1 MYMRIALSGLKR
13 SGKDT
18 IGSYLIQNYGCKRF
32 AFADEVKRLARELFP
47 EEFVQNDKPVDLLQ
61 WLGNTMRQRNPDVW
75 INKLSTMI
83 QLINE
88 PVSNIVVTDVR
99 YPNEVQALKNLG
111 FTIVKV
117 QVPVEVSIER
127 SKATE
132 VNFTEE
138 LLLHESEQLAQS
150 NEQYYDYIIENTG
163 TLEELY
169 SKVEEMVEVLKSEL

>member
-1 MYMRIALSGLKR
+1 MRIALSGLKR

-18 IGSYLIQNYGCKRF
+18 IGSYLIQRYNCKRF

-83 QLINE
+83 QLTKD
-88 PVSNIVVTDVR
+88 PVPNLVVTDVR
-99 YPNEVQALKNLG
+99 YPNEVQALKKLG

-117 QVPVEVSIER
+117 QVPVEVSVER
-127 SKATE
+127 CKATE
-132 VNFTEE
+132 INFTEE

-169 SKVEEMVEVLKSEL
+169 KKVDKMMEVLQSGLQ

>member
-1 MYMRIALSGLKR
+1 MRIALSGLKR

-18 IGSYLIQNYGCKRF
+18 IGSYLIQNYSCKRF

-75 INKLSTMI
+75 INRLSTMI
-83 QLINE
+83 QLTKD
-88 PVSNIVVTDVR
+88 PVPNLVVTDVR

-169 SKVEEMVEVLKSEL
+169 SKVEEMVEVLQSGL

>member
-13 SGKDT
+13 AGKDT
-18 IGSYLIQNYGCKRF
+18 VGSYLIQNYSCKRF

-75 INKLSTMI
+75 INKLSAVI
-83 QLINE
+83 QLTKD
-88 PVSNIVVTDVR
+88 PVPNLVVTDVR
-99 YPNEVQALKNLG
+99 YPNEVQALKKLG

-117 QVPVEVSIER
+117 QVPVEVSVER
-127 SKATE
+127 CKATE

-150 NEQYYDYIIENTG
+150 NEQYYDYVIENTG

-169 SKVEEMVEVLKSEL
+169 RKVDEMMEVLQSGL

>member
-1 MYMRIALSGLKR
+1 MRIALSGLKR
-13 SGKDT
+13 AGKDT
-18 IGSYLIQNYGCKRF
+18 VGSYLIQNYECKRF

-75 INKLSTMI
+75 INKLTNRI
-83 QLINE
+83 TQT
-88 PVSNIVVTDVR
+88 PTGSNLVVTDVR
-99 YPNEVQALKNLG
+99 YPNEVQALKKLG

-117 QVPVEVSIER
+117 QVPVEVSVER
-127 SKATE
+127 CKATE
-132 VNFTEE
+132 INFTEE

-169 SKVEEMVEVLKSEL
+169 KKVDEMMEVLQSGL

>member
-1 MYMRIALSGLKR
+1 MRIALSGLKR

-18 IGSYLIQNYGCKRF
+18 VGSYLIQNYSCKRF
-32 AFADEVKRLARELFP
+32 AFADEVKRLARDLFP

-75 INKLSTMI
+75 INKLTTMI
-83 QLINE
+83 QLTKD
-88 PVSNIVVTDVR
+88 PVPNLVVTDVR
-99 YPNEVQALKNLG
+99 YPNEVQALKKLG

-127 SKATE
+127 CKNTE

-150 NEQYYDYIIENTG
+150 NEQYYDYVIENTG
-163 TLEELY
+163 TIEELY
-169 SKVEEMVEVLKSEL
+169 NKIDKLVEVLQSGL

>member
-1 MYMRIALSGLKR
+1 MRIALSGLKR

-18 IGSYLIQNYGCKRF
+18 VGSYLIQNYSCKRF

-75 INKLSTMI
+75 INRLATII
-83 QLINE
+83 QLTKD
-88 PVSNIVVTDVR
+88 PVPNIVVTDVR
-99 YPNEVQALKNLG
+99 YPNEVQALKKLG

-117 QVPVEVSIER
+117 QVPVEVSVER
-127 SKATE
+127 CKATE
-132 VNFTEE
+132 INFTEE

-150 NEQYYDYIIENTG
+150 NEQYYDYVIENTG

>member
-1 MYMRIALSGLKR
+1 MRIALSGLKR

-75 INKLSTMI
+75 INRLSTKI
-83 QLINE
+83 LLTKD
-88 PVSNIVVTDVR
+88 PVPNLVVTDVR
-99 YPNEVQALKNLG
+99 YPNEVQALKKLG
-111 FTIVKV
+111 FIIVKV
-117 QVPVEVSIER
+117 QVPVEVSVER
-127 SKATE
+127 CKATE

-150 NEQYYDYIIENTG
+150 NEQYYDYIIDNTG

-169 SKVEEMVEVLKSEL
+169 RKVEEMVEVLKSEL

>member
-18 IGSYLIQNYGCKRF
+18 IGSYLIQNYSCKRF

-47 EEFVQNDKPVDLLQ
+47 EEFVQNDKPVNLLQ

-83 QLINE
+83 QLTKD
-88 PVSNIVVTDVR
+88 PVPNLVVTDVR

-117 QVPVEVSIER
+117 QVPVEVSVER
-127 SKATE
+127 CKATE
-132 VNFTEE
+132 INFTEE

-150 NEQYYDYIIENTG
+150 NEQYYDYVIENTG

>member
-1 MYMRIALSGLKR
+1 MRIALSGLKR

-18 IGSYLIQNYGCKRF
+18 IGNYLIQNYDCKRY
-32 AFADEVKRLARELFP
+32 AFADEVKRLARELFL
-47 EEFVQNDKPVDLLQ
+47 EEFIQNDKPVDLLQ

-75 INKLSTMI
+75 INRLATMI
-83 QLINE
+83 QLTKD
-88 PVSNIVVTDVR
+88 PVPNLVVTDVR

-127 SKATE
+127 CKATE

-150 NEQYYDYIIENTG
+150 NERYYDYVIENTG

>member
-1 MYMRIALSGLKR
+1 MRIALSGLKR

-75 INKLSTMI
+75 INRLSTKI
-83 QLINE
+83 LLTKD
-88 PVSNIVVTDVR
+88 PVPNLVVTDVR

-117 QVPVEVSIER
+117 QVPVEVSVER
-127 SKATE
+127 CKATE
-132 VNFTEE
+132 INFTEE

-150 NEQYYDYIIENTG
+150 NEQYYDYVIENTD

-169 SKVEEMVEVLKSEL
+169 SKVDEMVEVLKSEL

>member
-18 IGSYLIQNYGCKRF
+18 IGSYLIQNYSCKRF

-75 INKLSTMI
+75 INRLSTMI
-83 QLINE
+83 QLTKD
-88 PVSNIVVTDVR
+88 PVPNLVVTDVR

>member
-1 MYMRIALSGLKR
+1 MRIALSGLKR

-18 IGSYLIQNYGCKRF
+18 IGSYLIQNYSCKRF

-75 INKLSTMI
+75 INRLATMI
-83 QLINE
+83 QLTKD
-88 PVSNIVVTDVR
+88 PVPNLVVTDVR

-117 QVPVEVSIER
+117 QVPVEASIER

>member
-18 IGSYLIQNYGCKRF
+18 IGSYLIQNYSCKRF

-75 INKLSTMI
+75 INRVSTMI
-83 QLINE
+83 QLTKD
-88 PVSNIVVTDVR
+88 PVPNLVVTDVR

-117 QVPVEVSIER
+117 QVPVEVSVER
-127 SKATE
+127 CKATE

-169 SKVEEMVEVLKSEL
+169 SKVDEMVEVLKSEL

>member
-1 MYMRIALSGLKR
+1 MRIALSGLKR

-18 IGSYLIQNYGCKRF
+18 VGSYLIQNYSCKRY

-75 INKLSTMI
+75 INRLSTMI
-83 QLINE
+83 QLTKD
-88 PVSNIVVTDVR
+88 PVPNLVVTDVR

-150 NEQYYDYIIENTG
+150 NEQYYDYVIENTG

>member
-1 MYMRIALSGLKR
+1 MRIALSGLKR

-18 IGSYLIQNYGCKRF
+18 VGSYLIQNYSCKRY
-32 AFADEVKRLARELFP
+32 AFADEVKRLAKELFP
-47 EEFVQNDKPVDLLQ
+47 EEFTDNDKPVDLLQ

-75 INKLSTMI
+75 INRLSTMI
-83 QLINE
+83 QLTKD
-88 PVSNIVVTDVR
+88 PVPNLVVTDVR

>member
-1 MYMRIALSGLKR
+1 MRIALSGLKR
-13 SGKDT
+13 AGKDT
-18 IGSYLIQNYGCKRF
+18 VGSYLIQNYSCKRF

-75 INKLSTMI
+75 INKLSAVI
-83 QLINE
+83 QLTKD
-88 PVSNIVVTDVR
+88 PVPNLVVTDVR
-99 YPNEVQALKNLG
+99 YPNEVQALKKLG

-117 QVPVEVSIER
+117 QVPVEVSVER
-127 SKATE
+127 CKATE

-150 NEQYYDYIIENTG
+150 NEQYYDYVIENTG

-169 SKVEEMVEVLKSEL
+169 RKVDEMMEVLQSGL

>member
-1 MYMRIALSGLKR
+1 MRIALSGLKR
-13 SGKDT
+13 AGKDT
-18 IGSYLIQNYGCKRF
+18 VGSYLIQNYSCKRY
-32 AFADEVKRLARELFP
+32 AFADEVKRLAREVFP
-47 EEFVQNDKPVDLLQ
+47 DEFVQNDKPVDLLQ

-83 QLINE
+83 QLTKDTIPNL
-88 PVSNIVVTDVR
+88 VVTDVR
-99 YPNEVQALKNLG
+99 YPNEVQALKKLG

-132 VNFTEE
+132 INFTEE

-150 NEQYYDYIIENTG
+150 NEQYYDYVIDNTG

-169 SKVEEMVEVLKSEL
+169 KKVDEVVEVLQSGLQ

>member
-1 MYMRIALSGLKR
+1 MRIALSGLKR

-18 IGSYLIQNYGCKRF
+18 IGNYLIQNYACKRY
-32 AFADEVKRLARELFP
+32 AFADEVKRLAKELFP

-75 INKLSTMI
+75 INKLSTKI
-83 QLINE
+83 LLTKD
-88 PVSNIVVTDVR
+88 PVPNIVVTDVR

-150 NEQYYDYIIENTG
+150 NEQYYDYVIENTG
-163 TLEELY
+163 TIEELY

>member
-18 IGSYLIQNYGCKRF
+18 VGSYLIQNYSCKRF
-32 AFADEVKRLARELFP
+32 AFADEVKRLARDLFP

-61 WLGNTMRQRNPDVW
+61 WLGKTMRQRNPDVW
-75 INKLSTMI
+75 INKLTTMI
-83 QLINE
+83 QLTKD
-88 PVSNIVVTDVR
+88 PVPNLVVTDVR
-99 YPNEVQALKNLG
+99 YPNEVQALKKLG

-127 SKATE
+127 CKATE

-150 NEQYYDYIIENTG
+150 NEQYYDYVIENTG
-163 TLEELY
+163 TIEELY
-169 SKVEEMVEVLKSEL
+169 NKIDKLVEVLQSGL

>member
-1 MYMRIALSGLKR
+1 MRIALSGLKR

-18 IGSYLIQNYGCKRF
+18 IGSYLIQNYSCKRF

-83 QLINE
+83 QLTKD
-88 PVSNIVVTDVR
+88 PVPNLVVTDVR

>member
-1 MYMRIALSGLKR
+1 MRIALSGLKR

-18 IGSYLIQNYGCKRF
+18 IGSYLIQNYSCKRF

-75 INKLSTMI
+75 INRLSTMI
-83 QLINE
+83 QLTKD
-88 PVSNIVVTDVR
+88 PVPNLVVTDVR

>member
-1 MYMRIALSGLKR
+1 MRIALSGLKR
-13 SGKDT
+13 AGKDT
-18 IGSYLIQNYGCKRF
+18 VGSYLIQNYSCKRF

-75 INKLSTMI
+75 INKLTSSIT
-83 QLINE
+83 QT
-88 PVSNIVVTDVR
+88 PTGSNLVVTDVR
-99 YPNEVQALKNLG
+99 YSNEVQALKKLG

-117 QVPVEVSIER
+117 QVPVEVSVER

-132 VNFTEE
+132 INFTEE

-150 NEQYYDYIIENTG
+150 NEQYYDYVIDNTG

-169 SKVEEMVEVLKSEL
+169 KKVDEVVEVLQSGLQ

>member
-18 IGSYLIQNYGCKRF
+18 IGSYLIQNYSCKRF

-75 INKLSTMI
+75 INRVSTMI
-83 QLINE
+83 QLTKD
-88 PVSNIVVTDVR
+88 PVPNLVVTDVR

-150 NEQYYDYIIENTG
+150 TEQYYDYIIENTG

-169 SKVEEMVEVLKSEL
+169 SKVDEMVEVLKSEL

>member
-1 MYMRIALSGLKR
+1 MRIALSGLKR

-18 IGSYLIQNYGCKRF
+18 IGSYLIQNYSCKRF

-83 QLINE
+83 QLTKD
-88 PVSNIVVTDVR
+88 PVPNLVVTDVR

-117 QVPVEVSIER
+117 QVPVEVSVER
-127 SKATE
+127 CKATE
-132 VNFTEE
+132 INFTEE

-150 NEQYYDYIIENTG
+150 NEHYYDYIIENTG

-169 SKVEEMVEVLKSEL
+169 SKVDEMVEVIKSEL

>member
-1 MYMRIALSGLKR
+1 MRIALSGLKR

-18 IGSYLIQNYGCKRF
+18 IGSYLIQNYSCKRF

-75 INKLSTMI
+75 INRLATMI
-83 QLINE
+83 QLTKD
-88 PVSNIVVTDVR
+88 PVPNLVVTDVR

-169 SKVEEMVEVLKSEL
+169 SKVEEMVEVLQSGL

>member
-1 MYMRIALSGLKR
+1 MRIALSGLKR

-18 IGSYLIQNYGCKRF
+18 VGSYLIQNYSCKRY

-75 INKLSTMI
+75 INRLSTMI
-83 QLINE
+83 QLTKD
-88 PVSNIVVTDVR
+88 PVPNLVVTDVR

>member
-1 MYMRIALSGLKR
+1 MRIALSGLKR
-13 SGKDT
+13 AGKDT
-18 IGSYLIQNYGCKRF
+18 VGSYLIQNYSCKRF

-61 WLGNTMRQRNPDVW
+61 WLGSTMRKRNPDVW

-83 QLINE
+83 QLTKDTVPNL
-88 PVSNIVVTDVR
+88 VVTDVR
-99 YPNEVQALKNLG
+99 YPNEVQALKKLG

-117 QVPVEVSIER
+117 QVPVEVSVER
-127 SKATE
+127 CKATE
-132 VNFTEE
+132 INFTEE

-150 NEQYYDYIIENTG
+150 NEQYYDYIIDNTG

-169 SKVEEMVEVLKSEL
+169 KKVDEVVEVLKNGLQ

>member
-1 MYMRIALSGLKR
+1 MRIALSGLKR

-32 AFADEVKRLARELFP
+32 AFADEVKRLAKELFP

-75 INKLSTMI
+75 INMLTTKILLTKD
-83 QLINE
+83 
-88 PVSNIVVTDVR
+88 PVPNLVVTDVR

-127 SKATE
+127 CKATE

-150 NEQYYDYIIENTG
+150 NEQYYDYVIENTG

-169 SKVEEMVEVLKSEL
+169 KKVDEMVEVIKSEL